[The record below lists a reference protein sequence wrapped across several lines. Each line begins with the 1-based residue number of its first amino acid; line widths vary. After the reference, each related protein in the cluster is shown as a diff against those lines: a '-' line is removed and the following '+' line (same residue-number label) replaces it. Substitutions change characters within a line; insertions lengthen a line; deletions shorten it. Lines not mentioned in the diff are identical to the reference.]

1 MIKPEKEFA
10 CLLWGGYAKGNT
22 GDELCLAAALDRK
35 QREFDGRVAIL
46 SPLPGYTAQL
56 FPQATVISC
65 LPPDPK
71 WFRLRKRFFRASRSL
86 TTATGLAYFMQNG
99 RCDPGLEWMRT
110 LACARQ
116 LYLVGGAYLTD
127 LFPLDLALPPIQF
140 ALQRKIPVATAP
152 IGIGPFEFPLNADKI
167 AALLRPIKL
176 TVRDQTSLEFCR
188 ARGIHPLLAPDD
200 AFALVKDLVPPM
212 PAKPAGPRR
221 QRIGVCIFTQY
232 GQDAKVDLTGW
243 WTEILRGLK
252 AQHPE
257 CEIEGFCFHT
267 SLQAEFQEMTRLFP
281 RAGLPVEHVQAPVMD
296 FREAVGRVRGYD
308 LVISTRF
315 HATVT
320 ANAFNIPNVA
330 IAAGNYY
337 QSKMSAARLGFESIS
352 QLVNPAGQPPQDLL
366 DICKRKL
373 AGCESG
379 QP

>member
-1 MIKPEKEFA
+1 
-10 CLLWGGYAKGNT
+10 
-22 GDELCLAAALDRK
+22 
-35 QREFDGRVAIL
+35 
-46 SPLPGYTAQL
+46 
-56 FPQATVISC
+56 
-65 LPPDPK
+65 
-71 WFRLRKRFFRASRSL
+71 
-86 TTATGLAYFMQNG
+86 
-99 RCDPGLEWMRT
+99 
-110 LACARQ
+110 
-116 LYLVGGAYLTD
+116 
-127 LFPLDLALPPIQF
+127 
-140 ALQRKIPVATAP
+140 
-152 IGIGPFEFPLNADKI
+152 
-167 AALLRPIKL
+167 
-176 TVRDQTSLEFCR
+176 
-188 ARGIHPLLAPDD
+188 
-200 AFALVKDLVPPM
+200 
-212 PAKPAGPRR
+212 
-221 QRIGVCIFTQY
+221 
-232 GQDAKVDLTGW
+232 
-243 WTEILRGLK
+243 LRGLK